1 MARIKM
7 TAAVHRR
14 ISKRE
19 LVTAVRHAG
28 MPLLIDRNYAYFV
41 GIDSMGRRFEIILA
55 AHDTDEDLWIAVHA
69 LQTHYRKDA

>member
-19 LVTAVRHAG
+19 LLAALRNAG
-28 MPLLIDRNYAYFV
+28 LPLLVHRNRAYFI
-41 GIDSMGRRFEIILA
+41 GTDSRARQFENILA
-55 AHDTDEDLWIAVHA
+55 ASLTRPPETLSQLV
-69 LQTHYRKDA
+69 RCEPSVS